1 MYIAKQS
8 LENGYNEYIS
18 LNSPAGRLA
27 MMDVGVVILEQGE
40 RYTFGGD
47 AEKECGIVLVEGAVT
62 FCWDGETET
71 ANRPNCFDYKG
82 WCLHL
87 PKGMRCTVTAA
98 ARSELYVQS
107 ALNGRNFP
115 AKMYRPDDV
124 IVQRLGADGEV
135 AGKMRRNVCT
145 YFEYANAPYSNM
157 VLGEVINIPVL
168 WSSYPPHYH
177 PQPEVYYY
185 RFDKPQG
192 FGAGFANGEIYKTG
206 DHGLLLITSD
216 FHSQVTAP
224 GYAMYY
230 IWGIRHIDGDPWDR
244 TRIDCPEHVWM
255 LEPDAKIWSGD
266 NL

>member
-18 LNSPAGRLA
+18 LNSPAGRLS

-87 PKGMRCTVTAA
+87 PKGKCCTVTAA

-107 ALNGRNFP
+107 ALNEREFP

-157 VLGEVINIPVL
+157 VLGEVINIPGL

-192 FGAGFANGEIYKTG
+192 FGACFIGEEAFKIADG
-206 DHGLLLITSD
+206 SFCAVPGGLDHP
-216 FHSQVTAP
+216 QVTAP
-224 GYAMYY
+224 GYPMYY
-230 IWGIRHIDGDPWDR
+230 VWMIRHFPGDPWKDR
-244 TRIDCPEHVWM
+244 NFNPAHQW
-255 LEPDAKIWSGD
+255 LLQHP
-266 NL
+266 